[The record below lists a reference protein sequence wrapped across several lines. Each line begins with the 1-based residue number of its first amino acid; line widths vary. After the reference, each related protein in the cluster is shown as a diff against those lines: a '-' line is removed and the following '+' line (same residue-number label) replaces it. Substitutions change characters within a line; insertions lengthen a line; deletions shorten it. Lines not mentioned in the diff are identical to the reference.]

1 MNALSRSMF
10 LKARTRRIAA
20 RMQTNPMI
28 SQGEN
33 QVSLVGC
40 GIGDVMGYHA
50 KKSAVRILAKST
62 MDPQSID

>member
-1 MNALSRSMF
+1 
-10 LKARTRRIAA
+10 
-20 RMQTNPMI
+20 MQTNPMI